1 MILINGLKYIRST
14 GTVRA
19 IFSFILLISLAHGQ
33 NSEESFQGTWK
44 IDTPNNGALII
55 IINTQARA
63 SYFWA
68 ENTDNTVYQGAWLEE
83 ESTAVIT
90 WPDGSE
96 HRITRSNLDY
106 MFTYFGASDT
116 EQYTAKALRLPDKIL
131 GQWAKPAKRA
141 SEDLSARDLAQGFFG
156 VWKIGESDASVEYV
170 LVEEDRSAASTEG
183 DQNGHRGSWAKQ
195 GSELHIT
202 WDSGNY
208 SIIREGNRGFSYKR
222 IAPGAIIEDDTTKM
236 RPAVRTTEEKI
247 PAAWMALYNKE
258 RELNCVGIAFS
269 SRKDARTFYRGD
281 WIFQI
286 DDEHFQRVEIGRFGS
301 LKTSTKR
308 DLEGDW
314 RMQGQDIFMRWDDG
328 MRLVLSPIGRSF
340 VVYEYKPGRPLDGVP
355 TRTLAA
361 TPADSRKLD
370 EHLKG
375 RVNVAQQIMQ
385 LAQAAGID
393 PSQQDESG
401 WRQNFARWVWPFGK
415 NGDDAIRASGI
426 LEEEYDGNAGTDP
439 WWWPLWSN
447 PNKSTNEAQVN
458 DTSISTND
466 ETKAALDL
474 TSKSNKV
481 LGMQKEASE
490 KSTGSEISSI
500 KTKKKRALIRD
511 WVWPF

>member
-1 MILINGLKYIRST
+1 TRST
-14 GTVRA
+14 CTVRA
-19 IFSFILLISLAHGQ
+19 IFSCILLTSLAHGQ
-33 NSEESFQGTWK
+33 NIEESFRGTWK
-44 IDTPNNGALII
+44 IDTPKNGALII
-55 IINTQARA
+55 IVNTQARA

-68 ENTDNTVYQGAWLEE
+68 DNTDRTVYQGAWLEE

-90 WPDGSE
+90 WPDGSK
-96 HRITRSNLDY
+96 HHITRSNLDY
-106 MFTYFGASDT
+106 MFTYFDTSDT
-116 EQYTAKALRLPDKIL
+116 EQYTAIAQRLPDKIL
-131 GQWAKPAKRA
+131 GQWAKPAKRV
-141 SEDLSARDLAQGFFG
+141 SEDLSARDRAQGFFG
-156 VWKIGESDASVEYV
+156 VWKIGEGDASVEYV
-170 LVEEDRSAASTEG
+170 FVEEDRSAASTEG
-183 DQNGHRGSWAKQ
+183 DQNGHRGSWVKQ

-202 WDSGNY
+202 WDSGHY
-208 SIIREGNRGFSYKR
+208 SIIREGNRGFSYKSV
-222 IAPGAIIEDDTTKM
+222 APGAIIEEDTTEM
-236 RPAVRTTEEKI
+236 RPAVRTIEEKI
-247 PAAWMALYNKE
+247 PTAWMALYKKE
-258 RELNCVGIAFS
+258 RELNNVGIAFS

-286 DDEHFQRVEIGRFGS
+286 DEEHFQRVEIGRFGG
-301 LKTSTKR
+301 LKTSTKT

-361 TPADSRKLD
+361 TPADSTKLD

-375 RVNVAQQIMQ
+375 RINVAQQIIQ

-393 PSQQDESG
+393 QSQKDESG
-401 WRQNFARWVWPFGK
+401 WKRNFARWVWPFGE
-415 NGDDAIRASGI
+415 NEDDAIKAADI

-447 PNKSTNEAQVN
+447 PKTSTNEDQLS
-458 DTSISTND
+458 DTSLSTNS
-466 ETKAALDL
+466 ETKTALDL

-481 LGMQKEASE
+481 LEKGKKTLE
-490 KSTGSEISSI
+490 KSTDSEMPAI
-500 KTKKKRALIRD
+500 KKKKKRALIRD